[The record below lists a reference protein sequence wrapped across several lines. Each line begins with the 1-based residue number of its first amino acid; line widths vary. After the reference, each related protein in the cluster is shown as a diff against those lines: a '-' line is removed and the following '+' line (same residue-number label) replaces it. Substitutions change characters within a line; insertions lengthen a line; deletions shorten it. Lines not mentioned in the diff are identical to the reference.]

1 MSTES
6 KPRPRPVAPRVPISS
21 AAFHEHAAQLVAD
34 TLRKWLRRA
43 QVVLAVGL
51 ALFVAFVLAAIFFND
66 TKSVVNRNG
75 QEVSGRVLQVIPG
88 NPRLAKV
95 QFTRGATTTTGLISL
110 RDYIGSF
117 EPGQEVQLS
126 VDRDNPER
134 SLIIGAT
141 KRERVT
147 SMPVAGLLVSSL
159 LVTCIG
165 LFDLQAAARC
175 RRHLK
180 GNSWRTLRWS
190 GEVYGPGRGRVRA
203 AGWLTDSEA
212 ERQYLMVNATGC
224 WRQGV
229 DLLSEPCELAV
240 AGNPAGIVVV
250 RHPATLRVVLLRP
263 PRGERQR
270 QRALSLL
277 VTGKA

>member
-1 MSTES
+1 MSTDS
-6 KPRPRPVAPRVPISS
+6 RPRPRPVASRPPFSS
-21 AAFHEHAAQLVAD
+21 VEFHEHAAQLVAE

-43 QVVLAVGL
+43 QLVLGVGL
-51 ALFVAFVLAAIFFND
+51 GLFVAFVLAASFFND

-75 QEVSGRVLQVIPG
+75 QEISGKVMEVIPG

-95 QFTRGATTTTGLISL
+95 QFKRDGSTTTGLISL
-110 RDYIGSF
+110 RDYGGTF
-117 EPGQEVQLS
+117 QAGQEVQLS

-147 SMPVAGLLVSSL
+147 SMPVAGLFVSSL
-159 LVTCIG
+159 LVTGIG

-180 GNSWRTLRWS
+180 GNSWRSLRWR

-203 AGWLTDSEA
+203 AGWLYDVEA

-240 AGNPAGIVVV
+240 AGNPAGVVVV

-277 VTGKA
+277 ATGKA